1 MSAKTRSIQRL
12 ATQAFGLLLELR
24 AHHDA
29 HHLLTR
35 AVAFLELLA
44 HEKEMDATPVMLSV
58 RVLQLRK
65 S

>member
-1 MSAKTRSIQRL
+1 MNAKARSIQKL
-12 ATQAFGLLLELR
+12 ASQAFGLLLELR
-24 AHHDA
+24 TRQDA
-29 HHLLTR
+29 HQLLTR

-44 HEKEMDATPVMLSV
+44 QENEVDATPVMLSV